1 MARKRYKYL
10 LERIKDSYDWTKGCL
25 IWADAPCA
33 GWRVVGREEVKE

>member
-10 LERIKDSYDWTKGCL
+10 LERIKDSYDWTKGCC